1 MFTKHANNR
10 VFCWNITAAE
20 SDKRKIEEQQGKQWQ
35 DLLYII
41 R

>member
-20 SDKRKIEEQQGKQWQ
+20 SDKRKIEEQQGKQYGWTY
-35 DLLYII
+35 YI
-41 R
+41 